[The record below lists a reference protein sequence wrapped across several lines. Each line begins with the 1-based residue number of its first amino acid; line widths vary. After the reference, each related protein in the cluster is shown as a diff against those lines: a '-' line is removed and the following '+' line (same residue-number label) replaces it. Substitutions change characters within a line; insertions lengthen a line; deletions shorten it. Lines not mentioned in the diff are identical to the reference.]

1 MWNLSLSCLSI
12 GGYKQ
17 LFLGGPWMDSRLTL
31 SILDSTKHWLHC
43 FWKITALCPHELSA
57 YEAILII
64 SSLFMD
70 KLTANDKKKYNP
82 L

>member
-1 MWNLSLSCLSI
+1 
-12 GGYKQ
+12 
-17 LFLGGPWMDSRLTL
+17 MDSRLTL
-31 SILDSTKHWLHC
+31 SILDSTKHRLLV
-43 FWKITALCPHELSA
+43 FGKLLITTLCPHELSA